1 MFNLSNNAV
10 PPVQFASDLDRML
23 SLLASVADPKAS
35 AERLQELNTAV
46 QEAQVVID
54 GAAAVKA
61 EIDLARGA
69 VEQDKIDASKRLAD
83 ERSAFA
89 SECEERLLGVALREG
104 EAKAALAEA
113 QASRDEAAKI
123 EKEIRGRLDRLNKAA
138 AA

>member
-83 ERSAFA
+83 GSIPLPTSRRSSTRSLRRSARGHPSLFGR
-89 SECEERLLGVALREG
+89 RL
-104 EAKAALAEA
+104 
-113 QASRDEAAKI
+113 
-123 EKEIRGRLDRLNKAA
+123 
-138 AA
+138 